1 MSNDNHETN
10 NKLFLL
16 IIIGIQY
23 IYAHVNDNNDV
34 NIDHAKYD
42 N

>member
-1 MSNDNHETN
+1 MSNDNHD
-10 NKLFLL
+10 NKLFLQ

-23 IYAHVNDNNDV
+23 IYAHVNDNNDA

>member
-1 MSNDNHETN
+1 MSNDNHD
-10 NKLFLL
+10 NKLFLQ
-16 IIIGIQY
+16 IIIEIQY
-23 IYAHVNDNNDV
+23 IYAHVNDNSDA

>member
-1 MSNDNHETN
+1 MSNDNHD

-23 IYAHVNDNNDV
+23 IYAHVDDNNDA
-34 NIDHAKYD
+34 NIVHAKYD
-42 N
+42 NW

>member
-1 MSNDNHETN
+1 MSNDNHD
-10 NKLFLL
+10 NKSFLL

>member
-1 MSNDNHETN
+1 MSNDNHD

-23 IYAHVNDNNDV
+23 IYAHVNDNNDA
-34 NIDHAKYD
+34 NIDRAKYD